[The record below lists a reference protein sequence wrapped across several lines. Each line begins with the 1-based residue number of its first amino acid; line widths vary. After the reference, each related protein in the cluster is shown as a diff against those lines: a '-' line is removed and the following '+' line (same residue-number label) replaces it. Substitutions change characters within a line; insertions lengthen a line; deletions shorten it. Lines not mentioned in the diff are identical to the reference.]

1 MLQNELHQTVKPD
14 ENLCQQILNMG
25 FDIEL
30 IRQVLKNNTND
41 MQKAIDSLLKMQSDG
56 TYGNVL
62 EEVLKSLPTDP
73 NAPSTSS
80 MPSTS
85 AAIQDMADE
94 MQVRLLR
101 NYEKLFQPN
110 SILFNQHNSPI
121 NSACRRMTDFQKI
134 LNLKIMHTWTYH

>member
-56 TYGNVL
+56 TYGNIL
-62 EEVLKSLPTDP
+62 EEVLNNLPTDP

-94 MQVRLLR
+94 MQVG
-101 NYEKLFQPN
+101 
-110 SILFNQHNSPI
+110 S
-121 NSACRRMTDFQKI
+121 
-134 LNLKIMHTWTYH
+134 